1 MTAADA
7 PLVGLVVVSH
17 SRRLAEGVV
26 ELAGQM
32 AGPDVRLIAVG
43 GAADGTLGTDAD
55 AIAVAIVAADGGA
68 GVVVLC
74 DLGSAILA
82 TDTALELLG
91 PEVASRVRVSGGP
104 IVEGTIVAAVQASI
118 GQDLDDVRLAAEAAA
133 QLDKGVSR

>member
-82 TDTALELLG
+82 TETALELLG

>member
-91 PEVASRVRVSGGP
+91 HEVASRVRVSGGP

>member
-1 MTAADA
+1 MTVPDA

-17 SRRLAEGVV
+17 SRRLAEGIV

-43 GAADGTLGTDAD
+43 GTADGSLGTDAE
-55 AIAVAIVAADGGA
+55 AIAAAILAAARGA

-82 TDTALELLG
+82 TEAALELLG
-91 PEVASRVRVSGGP
+91 EEVAGRVRLSGGP
-104 IVEGTIVAAVQASI
+104 IVEGTVVAAVQASI
-118 GQDLDDVRLAAEAAA
+118 GQDLDDVLLAAEAAA

>member
-1 MTAADA
+1 MTASDA
-7 PLVGLVVVSH
+7 PLIGLVVVSH

-55 AIAVAIVAADGGA
+55 AIAAAIVAADGGA

-104 IVEGTIVAAVQASI
+104 IVEGAIVAAVQASI

>member
-68 GVVVLC
+68 GVVALC

-82 TDTALELLG
+82 TETALELLG

>member
-1 MTAADA
+1 MSAADA

-32 AGPDVRLIAVG
+32 AGPDVRLLAVG

-82 TDTALELLG
+82 TETALELLG
-91 PEVASRVRVSGGP
+91 ADVAGRVRLSGGP